1 MESAQT
7 RDWTHVPCTGRWIL
21 NHWTTREAPH
31 CRHSYFKMASGDFP
45 SGPVVKIPHFHCR
58 GHMGSTPDQGSF
70 THYTVKPKDFLKDA
84 FRFSCPQIPVG
95 DEKLGP
101 RDADKARPPTW
112 KTQELSGRMPCRRFK
127 LFSKRKWPPWLHYF
141 VCNKVKVINPFSNHN
156 SLYTESAEGFLIMK
170 YERKR
175 MFFFCSGITTSQ

>member
-1 MESAQT
+1 MESART

-31 CRHSYFKMASGDFP
+31 CRHSYFKMPSGDFP
-45 SGPVVKIPHFHCR
+45 SGPVVKIPRFHCR
-58 GHMGSTPDQGSF
+58 GHTGLTPDQGSS

-101 RDADKARPPTW
+101 RDAGRARPPTW
-112 KTQELSGRMPCRRFK
+112 KKRENFQEECHVEDSNSSQKGNDLLGSIILFVTKWKWLIHPQTKTVYTQ
-127 LFSKRKWPPWLHYF
+127 
-141 VCNKVKVINPFSNHN
+141 
-156 SLYTESAEGFLIMK
+156 SLLRAF
-170 YERKR
+170 
-175 MFFFCSGITTSQ
+175 